1 MKLITRILKSLILTF
16 GTIYFLQVNSVY
28 SQTPRFSELECVA
41 NAQAIA
47 LDFGKQELNKQ
58 LTINYSRGLAMDF
71 HRWLVKTSKTINS
84 KAKIEKYN
92 HRVSD
97 YRLDSYNRRFVRVGY
112 CMSWYLNE

>member
-1 MKLITRILKSLILTF
+1 MKSLILTI
-16 GTIYFLQVNSVY
+16 GTIYFLQINSVY

-71 HRWLVKTSKTINS
+71 HRWLVNTAQTISTN
-84 KAKIEKYN
+84 AKIEKYN
-92 HRVSD
+92 IRVSD
-97 YRLDSYNRRFVRVGY
+97 YRLDSYNRRFERIGY
-112 CMSWYLNE
+112 CMSWYLDE